1 MKHKYDSEDRG
12 FLDSNDKSKN
22 NNNIRNKNIS
32 SYDDINEKLI
42 QNNEM
47 IKNVKNDRKNDVN
60 NNLLNSKIFTS
71 TDQQVL
77 DRIRIQ
83 ERKGGY
89 VKNQLR
95 R

>member
-42 QNNEM
+42 PNNEM
-47 IKNVKNDRKNDVN
+47 MKNMKNDRKNDVN
-60 NNLLNSKIFTS
+60 DNLLNSKIFTS